1 MLLRASQ
8 GTQSIQ
14 GEAQRR
20 GFRQGRWSRV
30 GGQGKAGPAAQGA
43 RPCLANQ
50 RTDKGL
56 LCIPTLHFIPFLDL
70 KSSTQLECLITL
82 AIKTYTRKADFSK
95 SEANA
100 QEKGRHGL
108 RRTKVTTIVSVSW
121 HSLPDIR
128 NSPPSHP
135 QPRKTE
141 VWGRWWVDRKN
152 SGG

>member
-1 MLLRASQ
+1 MAKQ
-8 GTQSIQ
+8 T
-14 GEAQRR
+14 
-20 GFRQGRWSRV
+20 
-30 GGQGKAGPAAQGA
+30 
-43 RPCLANQ
+43 
-50 RTDKGL
+50 TDKGL
-56 LCIPTLHFIPFLDL
+56 LCIPTQHFIPFLDL

-100 QEKGRHGL
+100 QGKGRHGL

-135 QPRKTE
+135 QARKTE
-141 VWGRWWVDRKN
+141 VWGRWWVDRKKAEAKK
-152 SGG
+152 SGNKAKDEEKRDLERKKNEVLKMPSEAANR

>member
-20 GFRQGRWSRV
+20 GLRQGRWGRV
-30 GGQGKAGPAAQGA
+30 RGQGKEGPTAQGT
-43 RPCLANQ
+43 RQCLAKQ

-56 LCIPTLHFIPFLDL
+56 LCIPTLHFISFLDL
-70 KSSTQLECLITL
+70 KSSTQLECLIML

-100 QEKGRHGL
+100 QGKGRHGL
-108 RRTKVTTIVSVSW
+108 RRTKSQLL
-121 HSLPDIR
+121 SLPPGIH
-128 NSPPSHP
+128 SQTSATPHP
-135 QPRKTE
+135 ATLRPEKQR
-141 VWGRWWVDRKN
+141 
-152 SGG
+152 SGAGGG